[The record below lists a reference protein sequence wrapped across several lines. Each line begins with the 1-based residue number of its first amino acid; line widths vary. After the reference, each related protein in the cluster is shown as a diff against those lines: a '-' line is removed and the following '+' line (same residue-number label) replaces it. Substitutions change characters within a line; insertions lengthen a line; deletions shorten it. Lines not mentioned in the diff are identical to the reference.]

1 MKEKLFAL
9 LVAKFAG
16 TRKDGLTQLARAL
29 SLQVA
34 TDEEAQAL
42 VDKLTNDQVDGFI
55 KELRA
60 DVDKEVTESNK
71 TFEGNLRKKYELV
84 EKKEDPAPDV
94 DPTPKGDDIQAV
106 IKTAIAEAVKPF
118 QEKLTALEQ
127 GNVAKSRLQQLND
140 KLSTCKDEA
149 FKAKALKDF
158 ARMRFDSDN
167 EFTEYLTDT
176 ETDVTTINQNIS
188 DMGLGA
194 TGRPIAPTPSKT
206 GKEAS
211 DAEIEAVM
219 DKIPI

>member
-16 TRKDGLTQLARAL
+16 ARKDGLTQLARAL

-42 VDKLTNDQVDGFI
+42 VDKLTKEQVDGFI

-71 TFEGNLRKKYELV
+71 TFEGNLKKRYELV
-84 EKKEDPAPDV
+84 EKKGEPGKTDE
-94 DPTPKGDDIQAV
+94 PTPDNPASIQDT
-106 IKTAIAEAVKPF
+106 IKAAIAEAIKPF

-158 ARMRFDSDN
+158 ARMKFDSDD
-167 EFTEYLTDT
+167 EFNEYLTET
-176 ETDVTTINQNIS
+176 ESDVTTVNQNLANA
-188 DMGLGA
+188 GLVEQGQ
-194 TGRPIAPTPSKT
+194 PIFGTP
-206 GKEAS
+206 GKSEEDTFVQAMK
-211 DAEIEAVM
+211 AINETKE
-219 DKIPI
+219 